1 MFLVYCFPQ
10 RQFGCLILKN
20 WQENQNFNFGVKK
33 MRSVRRKKF
42 MKALLPFNGIIVAV
56 IRLNDTNPQLEVI
69 K

>member
-1 MFLVYCFPQ
+1 LLPPAAIWLPNSKELA
-10 RQFGCLILKN
+10 RKSK
-20 WQENQNFNFGVKK
+20 FNFGVKK